1 MTVAYGPPNNSPSNS
16 SEDRYFYSSFVVEYI
31 VPEGQEQAFERW
43 YDRLIEVASQQAG
56 YTRTDLCEPLDCGD
70 GVVKCYYIIHFSTP
84 EYLNSWLSS
93 DLRQAVLQEGKD
105 CFLSYRY
112 KSFTTGL
119 EGWFS
124 SRSGESEH
132 SALGPPAWKQVLS
145 VVLGLY
151 PTLMIQGMIFT
162 VLGVMQSW
170 PYPSAL
176 AVNNLITSSAMTWLV
191 MPMVT
196 KFLRFWLRP
205 AYRLTTL
212 LANVRG
218 VALVFGAL
226 AFMVS
231 VFNYLYPRVQ

>member
-1 MTVAYGPPNNSPSNS
+1 MTVANDLPNDSPD
-16 SEDRYFYSSFVVEYI
+16 DRYFYSSFVVEYLI
-31 VPEGQEQAFERW
+31 PEKREQAFKRW
-43 YDRLIEVASQQAG
+43 YARLIEVASQQKG

-70 GVVKCYYIIHFSTP
+70 GVVKYYYIIHFATP
-84 EYLNSWLSS
+84 EYLNEWLGS
-93 DLRQAVLQEGKD
+93 DARREILQTGQD

-119 EGWFS
+119 EGWFLS
-124 SRSGESEH
+124 HSGEPEQGN
-132 SALGPPAWKQVLS
+132 LGPPAWKQVLS

-151 PTLMIQGMIFT
+151 PTLMIQGLIFAA
-162 VLGVMQSW
+162 LGIMQSW
-170 PYPSAL
+170 PYPTAL

-191 MPMVT
+191 MPTVT

-212 LANVRG
+212 SNDVRG
-218 VALVFGAL
+218 AALVFGAL

-231 VFNYLYPRVQ
+231 IFNYLYPQVQ